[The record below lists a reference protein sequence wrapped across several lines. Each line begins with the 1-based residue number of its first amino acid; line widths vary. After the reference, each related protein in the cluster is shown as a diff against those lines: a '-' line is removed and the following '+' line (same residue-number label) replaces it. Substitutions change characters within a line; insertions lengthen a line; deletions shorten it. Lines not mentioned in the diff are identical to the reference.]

1 MAAKMKEHKLYYVST
16 FQAFAIISD
25 NTPMAKASH
34 MAKLN
39 GIRRYSASREKT
51 HMAMGIE
58 TGKSEE
64 LRPVMQ
70 SSTHVIGQ
78 PA

>member
-1 MAAKMKEHKLYYVST
+1 MKEHKLYYVST

-39 GIRRYSASREKT
+39 INGIRRYSASREKT

-70 SSTHVIGQ
+70 STTQVIGQ